1 MRLMQ
6 DYSKFFPYDNI
17 RDQQREAIEFCL
29 NSLSSGKRFV
39 VIEAGTG
46 VGKSAIGLTIARA
59 FTALNT
65 PGADPVTGQD
75 SEPGAW
81 FVTTQK
87 ILQEQYTRD
96 FHKIGLRSIKSSS
109 NYQCKFKKHN
119 TCSDSQKELK
129 VEEKGSKFW
138 NSCTIGCIYKA
149 EKQEFLKSNS
159 SVTNFPYLLTEANY
173 SGKITKRQLMIID
186 EAHNTEG
193 ELSKFIEVVVSER
206 FCTTVLK
213 TDFFKPKTQH
223 QAHTW
228 IKDVYLPKV
237 VSHVRHVEQ
246 MLEKY
251 SGIKDKLNDF
261 IALSRQI
268 DLLKGHKEKLSKFV
282 EVYDPENWVF
292 EFLEADGKSMCKIS
306 FKPIDVAPFAES
318 MLFRL
323 GERVILMSATI
334 LNKDAFCQSLGIKP
348 EEAEFIG
355 LPSPF
360 PIENRPIFFFP
371 VGSMTQNGID
381 SSLPKLVEAIRSI
394 MEEHKNEKGII
405 HTHSYKI
412 ASYIKK
418 HIKSKRLLMHESHDR
433 DDVLARHMS
442 SKEPTIL
449 LSPSM
454 SEGVDLKQD
463 ASRFQVVCKVP
474 YPYLGDKLVSKR
486 MHKWSWWYPLQTAK
500 TIVQSVGRSIRS
512 SDDHAVTYILDSN
525 WESFYK
531 KNKDMFPEDFNKC
544 IKKT

>member
-1 MRLMQ
+1 MTQ
-6 DYSKFFPYDNI
+6 DYSKHFPYTEI
-17 RDQQREAIEFCL
+17 RDQQRDAIEFCL
-29 NSLSSGKRFV
+29 KSLTEGKRFIIV
-39 VIEAGTG
+39 EAGTG

-59 FTALNT
+59 FCAMNS
-65 PGADPVTGQD
+65 PQEDPVLGVK

-87 ILQEQYTRD
+87 ILQDQYTRD

-109 NYQCKFKKHN
+109 NYQCKYKKHN

-138 NSCTIGCIYKA
+138 NACTIGCIYKA
-149 EKQEFLKSNS
+149 EKQDFLKSNS

-173 SGKITKRQLMIID
+173 SGKITRRQLLVID

-206 FCTTVLK
+206 FCTTALK
-213 TDFFKPKTQH
+213 MDFFKPKTQH

-228 IKDVYLPKV
+228 IKDTYLPKV
-237 VSHVRHVEQ
+237 ESHVKHVEA

-268 DLLKGHKEKLSKFV
+268 DLLKGHKEKLRKFV
-282 EVYDPENWVF
+282 DVYDADNWVY
-292 EFLEADGKSMCKIS
+292 ELVEAEGKSMCKIS
-306 FKPIDVAPFAES
+306 FKPIDVAPFSES

-323 GERVILMSATI
+323 GERVVLMSATI
-334 LNKDAFCQSLGIKP
+334 LNKDAFCQSLGIKQ
-348 EEAEFIG
+348 EDAAFIS

-371 VGSMTQNGID
+371 VGSMTQGGID

-405 HTHSYKI
+405 HCIHGDSKVTMASGRQKALRDVRPGEYVLSYDE
-412 ASYIKK
+412 
-418 HIKSKRLLMHESHDR
+418 KSKMFEAQEVTNFWNRGT
-433 DDVLARHMS
+433 
-442 SKEPTIL
+442 KPTL
-449 LSPSM
+449 TLNL
-454 SEGVDLKQD
+454 EDG
-463 ASRFQVVCKVP
+463 
-474 YPYLGDKLVSKR
+474 
-486 MHKWSWWYPLQTAK
+486 K
-500 TIVQSVGRSIRS
+500 TITCTPDHKFLTRNRGWVEAQNLTCE
-512 SDDHAVTYILDSN
+512 DDIVD
-525 WESFYK
+525 
-531 KNKDMFPEDFNKC
+531 
-544 IKKT
+544 IK

>member
-1 MRLMQ
+1 ME
-6 DYSKFFPYDNI
+6 DYSKFFPYSNI
-17 RDQQREAIEFCL
+17 RDQQREAIEFCIKNL
-29 NSLSSGKRFV
+29 NEGKRFII
-39 VIEAGTG
+39 IEAGTG

-59 FTALNT
+59 FCAMNSPKRDEKTDTA
-65 PGADPVTGQD
+65 
-75 SEPGAW
+75 SEMGAW

-87 ILQEQYTRD
+87 ILQDQYTRD
-96 FHKIGLRSIKSSS
+96 FSKIGLRSIKSSS

-119 TCSDSQKELK
+119 TCADSQKELK
-129 VEEKGSKFW
+129 AEEKGSKFW
-138 NSCTIGCIYKA
+138 NACMGYCVYKN
-149 EKQEFLKSNS
+149 EKQEFLKSTT

-173 SGKITKRQLMIID
+173 SGKITKRQLLVID
-186 EAHNTEG
+186 ESHNTEG
-193 ELSKFIEVVVSER
+193 ELSKFIEVTVSER

-213 TDFFKPKTQH
+213 MDFERPKTQH
-223 QAHTW
+223 QAHLW
-228 IKDVYLPKV
+228 IRDTYLPKV
-237 VSHVRHVEQ
+237 KSHVDHVES

-251 SGIKDKLNDF
+251 SGIKAKLNDF

-268 DLLKGHKEKLSKFV
+268 DLLKGHKEKLTKFI
-282 EVYDPENWVF
+282 EVYDSDNWVY
-292 EFLEADGKSMCKIS
+292 EFVEADGKSMCKLS
-306 FKPIDVAPFAES
+306 FKPIDVAPFAEN
-318 MLFRL
+318 MIFRL

-348 EEAEFIG
+348 EEAAFIN

-360 PIENRPIFFFP
+360 PVENRPIFFFP

-381 SSLPKLVEAIRSI
+381 NSLPKLVEAIKSI
-394 MEEHKNEKGII
+394 MTEHKNEKGII

-418 HIKSKRLLMHESHDR
+418 HIKSNRLLIHDANNR
-433 DDVLARHMS
+433 DETLEKHMK

-463 ASRFQVVCKVP
+463 MSRFQVVCKVP

-486 MHKWSWWYPLQTAK
+486 MHKWNWWYPLQTAK
-500 TIVQSVGRSIRS
+500 TIVQAVGRSIRS
-512 SDDHAVTYILDSN
+512 ADDHAVTYILDSN

-531 KNKDMFPEDFNKC
+531 KSRDMFPPDFHLC
-544 IKKT
+544 LKK

>member
-1 MRLMQ
+1 MT
-6 DYSKFFPYDNI
+6 DNYSNFFPYNEI

-29 NSLSSGKRFV
+29 RSMTEGKRFIV
-39 VIEAGTG
+39 VEAGTG

-59 FTALNT
+59 HTANSV
-65 PGADPVTGQD
+65 PGEDPITGTT

-81 FVTTQK
+81 FITTQK
-87 ILQEQYTRD
+87 ILQDQYTRD

-109 NYQCKFKKHN
+109 NYQCKYKKHN
-119 TCSDSQKELK
+119 TCSDSHKELK

-138 NSCTIGCIYKA
+138 NACNIGCIYRA
-149 EKQEFLKSNS
+149 EKQDFLKSQS

-173 SGKITKRQLMIID
+173 SGKITRRQLLVID

-213 TDFFKPKTQH
+213 VDFFKPKSQH

-228 IKDVYLPKV
+228 IKETYLPKV
-237 VSHVRHVEQ
+237 ESHVKHVEA

-251 SGIKDKLNDF
+251 TGIKDKLNDF

-268 DLLKGHKEKLSKFV
+268 DLLKGHKEKLRKFID
-282 EVYDPENWVF
+282 VYDADNWVY
-292 EFLEADGKSMCKIS
+292 ELIEADGKSMCKIS

-323 GERVILMSATI
+323 GEKVLLMSATI
-334 LNKDAFCQSLGIKP
+334 LDKDAFCQSLGIKP
-348 EEAEFIG
+348 EEAAFIS

-360 PIENRPIFFFP
+360 PVENRPIFFFP
-371 VGSMTQNGID
+371 VGSMTQGGID
-381 SSLPKLVEAIRSI
+381 SSLPKLVEAIRSF
-394 MEEHKNEKGII
+394 MEEHKGQKGII

-418 HIKSKRLLMHESHDR
+418 HIKSKRLLMHDSHDR
-433 DDVLARHMS
+433 DDVLAKHIS
-442 SKEPTIL
+442 SKDPTIL

-486 MHKWSWWYPLQTAK
+486 MHKWAWWYPLQTAK

-512 SDDHAVTYILDSN
+512 VDDHAVTYILDSN
-525 WESFYK
+525 WESFYR
-531 KNKDMFPEDFNKC
+531 KNKHMFPPDFDSC
-544 IKKT
+544 LRRG